1 MKKKLL
7 TGLIVLLPVILF
19 IYGQFYVKAVEGTNR
34 MESAAPGDNASDL
47 QRLFDYNK
55 YNTYQL
61 TVKIPAGTYILDKEL
76 RVYSNTTIVADPN
89 ARMLKNH
96 LKGGILANDLTHDKG
111 GYNTSDNITVIGG
124 IWDSSKIQNLGK
136 GTEGFRFIHASNITI
151 KDATICNVPGGSHL
165 ITFGGVKNA
174 LVDNCTL
181 YGYAGNTLKEA
192 IQIDIVHNNTIL
204 PSMQSKI
211 LVYDDLPCDGISIT
225 NCDIYDYPRAIGSHT
240 SVKGVF
246 HKNIVISGNQLHDLS
261 EAAVKAFNYVNLEIS
276 SNTIKNTGLGILAYT
291 YISNQY
297 YLDALTATKQE
308 PLPDNYNIVIKN
320 NHIQDIREY
329 QSSSGPLWGDGIRT
343 IGNTERPLTGVTI
356 ANNTI
361 RNTARYGMFLE
372 GSVNLNIAGNTITET
387 KKNGIYLISG
397 SNSALITENILT
409 KTGAIGTTEGGIGLA
424 ASSQAAI
431 TNNSISAPGK
441 SGIFLY
447 NQSIL
452 CAVTDNTIS
461 SPGDSGIA
469 LYHQSNDATITGNKI
484 TGYKRY
490 GIYAYQLGS
499 GTINENTIK
508 GFATAENDDGIH
520 ITGDNSS
527 VNGFTLKKNNIR
539 LNNRNGIYISNA
551 PGSYLG
557 GNVIADTANYGIYM
571 GADSNGSIICYNR
584 ITGAD
589 KLGSLNNGIGFI
601 SPGGLDIYKNKFNHK
616 TSK

>member
-7 TGLIVLLPVILF
+7 TGLMVLLPVILF
-19 IYGQFYVKAVEGTNR
+19 IFGQFYVKAVEGTNR
-34 MESAAPGDNASDL
+34 IETAEPGDNASDL

-76 RVYSNTTIVADPN
+76 RIYSNTTIIADPE
-89 ARMLKNH
+89 ARLLKNH

-111 GYNTSDNITVIGG
+111 GYNTTENITVIGG

-136 GTEGFRFIHASNITI
+136 GTEGFRFIHASNIII
-151 KDATICNVPGGSHL
+151 KDAIICNVPGGSHL
-165 ITFGGVKNA
+165 ITFGGVKNGS
-174 LVDNCTL
+174 VDNCTL

-192 IQIDIVHNNTIL
+192 IQMDIVHNNTIL

-225 NCDIYDYPRAIGSHT
+225 NCNIYDFPRAIGSHT

-276 SNTIKNTGLGILAYT
+276 NNTIKNAGLGILAYT

-297 YLDALTATKQE
+297 YLDALPATKQE

-320 NHIQDIREY
+320 NRIQDIKEY

-356 ANNTI
+356 ENNTI
-361 RNTARYGMFLE
+361 NNTARYGMFLE
-372 GSVNLNIAGNTITET
+372 GSVNSNISGNTITGT
-387 KKNGIYLISG
+387 QKNGIYLISG

-409 KTGAIGTTEGGIGLA
+409 NTGAKGSTEGGIGLA

-431 TNNSISAPGK
+431 TKNSISAPGK
-441 SGIFLY
+441 TGIFLY

-452 CAVTDNTIS
+452 CTVTDNTVS
-461 SPGDSGIA
+461 SPGDCGIA
-469 LYHQSNDATITGNKI
+469 LYQQSNDATITGNKI

-490 GIYAYQLGS
+490 GIYAYQLAS
-499 GTINENTIK
+499 GTMNENRIK
-508 GFATAENDDGIH
+508 GSAAAKNDDGIH
-520 ITGDNSS
+520 ISGDNSS
-527 VNGFTLKKNNIR
+527 GNGFTIKKNNIS
-539 LNNRNGIYISNA
+539 LNSRNGIYISNA

-557 GNVIADTANYGIYM
+557 GNVIANTANYGIYV
-571 GADSNGSIICYNR
+571 GAGSKGSKVRYNS
-584 ITGAD
+584 ITDAG
-589 KLGSLNNGIGFI
+589 KLGSLNSGIGFQ
-601 SPGGLDIYKNKFNHK
+601 SPGDLDLYKNKVLP
-616 TSK
+616 